1 MKKLLTIIL
10 ALLPI
15 LAFSQIKYDSVRVV
29 KPQNFVEALSIDTA
43 IVQII
48 SQKAGVN
55 RRVNF
60 QTVADW
66 ILAQQPNLDSAQYAN
81 DTLLLFY
88 GPDTIL
94 AVIPSGTIDTAYLS
108 GDTLGIIFAGD
119 TTEVVLVGLG
129 DGNGIFDATND
140 GDTTAIGSVV
150 LGEDLTV
157 ELNNHDWLFD
167 GLVEDDTTSRIMTLR
182 VDGSLAY
189 RWLDS
194 LLNGYTTGSG
204 TPGTLPIWTGANAMG
219 NSSLTESG
227 GNVLATSFTGALK
240 LPAGTDAQ
248 DPVWA
253 AGMLRY
259 NTTAN
264 GLQGY
269 DGTAERYLPWA
280 SSPTSASGSILYS
293 DGSKLIPSTVLT
305 NRSNE
310 IGIGQWSSSDRGSY
324 SAQIVGSFY
333 IGHYSSPS
341 MTFSGGGQVLSS
353 SFTTQ
358 IVANSPASGAIY
370 ARNTNASNGTMS
382 AHFDAANSGYGVWSQ
397 IRSSSVGQPAYTA
410 SFQNGVSTMIMLRGT
425 TKNAPSHCCG
435 ENAMNKVWRLVE
447 TQGYRAGLGYVLNNQ
462 SPIMHRIELGEAS
475 SPSDVDSY
483 IRFQIRKDSVFSE
496 FMRITGGDG
505 SGIGTSVGGV
515 GILTS
520 APTANLDINGN
531 TRIRTMPDSIATYIT
546 MADASGYIYRATP
559 GDVVAAGSGST
570 NSIYNL
576 LPTQDILIDPNAND
590 LIIGSFSAGNS
601 GDFEFFTTNEDGQ
614 YAGIFAGTRDSS
626 WLATG
631 EGFQF
636 DAALFSTGAED
647 GIMGV
652 NYNYFGTVWN
662 AATFGDSVLFA
673 PYPGSELTMTIN
685 GLPDDPVNPYKVM
698 VQDTVTDR
706 VYLTSIDSL
715 LGSETAGTISTS
727 TDGSGDIVVAHGM
740 GVTPTSVQVTV
751 TGTTPYVVTVHT
763 IGSTNFTVRFYDMTG
778 AAVASTAVTATW
790 HAKT

>member
-1 MKKLLTIIL
+1 
-10 ALLPI
+10 
-15 LAFSQIKYDSVRVV
+15 
-29 KPQNFVEALSIDTA
+29 
-43 IVQII
+43 
-48 SQKAGVN
+48 
-55 RRVNF
+55 
-60 QTVADW
+60 
-66 ILAQQPNLDSAQYAN
+66 
-81 DTLLLFY
+81 
-88 GPDTIL
+88 
-94 AVIPSGTIDTAYLS
+94 
-108 GDTLGIIFAGD
+108 
-119 TTEVVLVGLG
+119 
-129 DGNGIFDATND
+129 
-140 GDTTAIGSVV
+140 
-150 LGEDLTV
+150 
-157 ELNNHDWLFD
+157 
-167 GLVEDDTTSRIMTLR
+167 
-182 VDGSLAY
+182 
-189 RWLDS
+189 
-194 LLNGYTTGSG
+194 
-204 TPGTLPIWTGANAMG
+204 
-219 NSSLTESG
+219 
-227 GNVLATSFTGALK
+227 
-240 LPAGTDAQ
+240 
-248 DPVWA
+248 
-253 AGMLRY
+253 
-259 NTTAN
+259 
-264 GLQGY
+264 
-269 DGTAERYLPWA
+269 
-280 SSPTSASGSILYS
+280 
-293 DGSKLIPSTVLT
+293 
-305 NRSNE
+305 
-310 IGIGQWSSSDRGSY
+310 
-324 SAQIVGSFY
+324 
-333 IGHYSSPS
+333 
-341 MTFSGGGQVLSS
+341 
-353 SFTTQ
+353 
-358 IVANSPASGAIY
+358 
-370 ARNTNASNGTMS
+370 
-382 AHFDAANSGYGVWSQ
+382 
-397 IRSSSVGQPAYTA
+397 
-410 SFQNGVSTMIMLRGT
+410 
-425 TKNAPSHCCG
+425 
-435 ENAMNKVWRLVE
+435 
-447 TQGYRAGLGYVLNNQ
+447 
-462 SPIMHRIELGEAS
+462 
-475 SPSDVDSY
+475 
-483 IRFQIRKDSVFSE
+483 
-496 FMRITGGDG
+496 MRITGGDG